1 MKLSSGYRIFFHV
14 SANVQFP
21 SRVSIH
27 LPTQSIDQVSSTCSF
42 PSFFQSKRQTC
53 GTFSV
58 FFLTLISKFDERLIS
73 SILLQFFER
82 ISFHLRLSSSLLWI
96 EKFCKVFHRG
106 EIDRFSREESFGASR
121 VRFSRNV
128 NLHPSLILDCATPP
142 TFLSFRSWSQ
152 KTFFLLLLLLLFLF
166 LFLLEW

>member
-1 MKLSSGYRIFFHV
+1 MFNS
-14 SANVQFP
+14 
-21 SRVSIH
+21 H
-27 LPTQSIDQVSSTCSF
+27 LE
-42 PSFFQSKRQTC
+42 FQSTYPRNRSTKFRQHVPFHRSFNQN
-53 GTFSV
+53 GKLVERFQFS
-58 FFLTLISKFDERLIS
+58 FQLLFRKFDERLIS

-106 EIDRFSREESFGASR
+106 EIDRFSREESFEASR
-121 VRFSRNV
+121 VQFSRNV